1 MGNNTERN
9 VNITL
14 KNEEADREEIIISF
28 TSIINQL
35 KRFLAF
41 WLIAAI
47 VVGILIPVGSA
58 VFTADQHKNL
68 TALVSFNYDG
78 IEKGLAPDK
87 TQFDVNTLK
96 NPAVIQAA
104 LKALDMPLDPLEN
117 IRKSISIEGVIP
129 ENAIDRITMYKS
141 VYEQGNLN
149 AGEKMLET
157 SYFPT
162 QYRLTFNY
170 SSSGLS
176 GKDAVAVFDY
186 MLSTAYRE
194 YFFKNYGFN
203 RALGSAVK
211 AMDYSTYDY
220 AEAVDIFENTL
231 TKMSAYV
238 NTLSDEDTTRFRSAQ
253 TGYSFSDLSNSIS
266 TLKTVDLD
274 MISSYITVN
283 NVTKDKN
290 TLIDYYNFRIE
301 TLMRERTVAM
311 DNLNSINDAIANY
324 QQSVTIIYG
333 DGQDPQQY
341 TQNSQQ
347 YDNLFKKKIEAQNTV
362 SSKTQS
368 INMYQQRVNALKG
381 KNGASQEKVQKVEKD
396 LAELNKKINA
406 MLDITNETANEYY
419 ESVYLGSAYTVLV
432 PPSTSAL
439 NTTKKVLDSS
449 MEALLIAEAAILV
462 LYIMIAFC
470 IALIKDTRKTR
481 AEKRAASR
489 QSTEIYEDDAD
500 EPEDD
505 KDESGDKPEKT
516 ADKKQ
521 EKKKK

>member
-14 KNEEADREEIIISF
+14 KNEESDKEEIIISF
-28 TSIINQL
+28 SSIIAQL
-35 KRFLAF
+35 KRFLAI
-41 WLIAAI
+41 WLVAAI
-47 VVGILIPVGSA
+47 VVGILIPVGTA
-58 VFTADQHKNL
+58 VFSADQHKNL

-87 TQFDVNTLK
+87 TQFDINTIK
-96 NPAVIQAA
+96 NPSVIQAA
-104 LKALDMPLDPLEN
+104 LKSLDLPLDSLES
-117 IRKSISIEGVIP
+117 IRKSITIEGVIP

-176 GKDAVAVFDY
+176 GKDAVAVFDR
-186 MLSTAYRE
+186 MLTTEYRE
-194 YFFKNYGFN
+194 YFFKSYGFN

-211 AMDYSTYDY
+211 ALDYSAYDY
-220 AEAVDIFENTL
+220 AEAVDVFNNTMS
-231 TKMSAYV
+231 KMSEYV
-238 NTLSDEDTTRFRSAQ
+238 DTLSSEDTTRFRSTK
-253 TGYSFSDLSNSIS
+253 TGYTFADLSDSIS

-290 TLIDYYNFRIE
+290 SLIDYYNFRIE
-301 TLMRERTVAM
+301 TLMRERSVAM
-311 DNLNSINDAIANY
+311 DNLNTVNNAIETY

-341 TQNSQQ
+341 TQGSAE
-347 YDNLFKKKIEAQNTV
+347 YDNLFKRKIDAQNTV
-362 SSKTQS
+362 SSKTQQ

-381 KNGASQEKVQKVEKD
+381 KDSASQEKIKKVEKD
-396 LAELNKKINA
+396 LSDLNRKINEL
-406 MLDITNETANEYY
+406 LDITNETASEYY
-419 ESVYLGSAYTVLV
+419 ESVYLGNAYSVLV

-439 NTTKKVLDSS
+439 NTTKNIMNAS
-449 MEALLIAEAAILV
+449 METLLIAEAVILV
-462 LYIMIAFC
+462 LYIMVAFC
-470 IALIKDTRKTR
+470 MALVKDNRK
-481 AEKRAASR
+481 ARAAR
-489 QSTEIYEDDAD
+489 RAAADAD
-500 EPEDD
+500 AADDSSDDDEEESSGTEPL
-505 KDESGDKPEKT
+505 KKESS
-516 ADKKQ
+516 
-521 EKKKK
+521 KKK

>member
-1 MGNNTERN
+1 MGTQNERN

-14 KNEEADREEIIISF
+14 KNEEADKEEVVISF
-28 TSIINQL
+28 TSILNML

-47 VVGILIPVGSA
+47 VVGILVPVASA
-58 VFTADQHKNL
+58 IFTADQHKNL

-87 TQFDVNTLK
+87 TQFDVNSIK
-96 NPAVIQAA
+96 NPSVIQAA
-104 LKALDMPLDPLEN
+104 LEELDLPLESLES
-117 IRKSISIEGVIP
+117 IRKSITIEGVIP
-129 ENAIDRITMYKS
+129 DDAIARITMYKS

-149 AGEKMLET
+149 AGEKMLDT

-162 QYRLTFNY
+162 QYRLSFNY

-176 GKDAVAVFDY
+176 GKDAVAVFDT
-186 MLSTAYRE
+186 MLKKYRE
-194 YFFKNYGFN
+194 YFFKSYGFN

-211 AMDYSTYDY
+211 ALDYSTYDY
-220 AEAVDIFENTL
+220 AEAVDVFNNTL
-231 TKMSAYV
+231 TKMQSYV
-238 NTLSDEDTTRFRSAQ
+238 NTLSNEDTTRFRSTQ
-253 TGYSFSDLSNSIS
+253 TGYTFADLSDSIG

-301 TLMRERTVAM
+301 TLMRERSVAT
-311 DNLNSINDAIANY
+311 DNLNSVNNAIETY

-341 TQNSQQ
+341 TQGSAE
-347 YDNLFKKKIEAQNTV
+347 YDDLFKKKIEAQNTV

-381 KNGASQEKVQKVEKD
+381 KAGASQDKIEKVEKD
-396 LAELNKKINA
+396 LAGLNKKINEL
-406 MLDITNETANEYY
+406 LDITNITANEYY
-419 ESVYLGSAYTVLV
+419 ESVYLGNAYSILV
-432 PPSTSAL
+432 PPSSSAL
-439 NTTKKVLDSS
+439 NTTKNVLDSS
-449 MEALLIAEAAILV
+449 MEVLLIAEALILV
-462 LYIMIAFC
+462 IYIMAAFC
-470 IALIKDTRKTR
+470 TALLQDTKKAHAEKVAGGKEAKSSDEEDDEKDTS
-481 AEKRAASR
+481 EK
-489 QSTEIYEDDAD
+489 
-500 EPEDD
+500 
-505 KDESGDKPEKT
+505 
-516 ADKKQ
+516 
-521 EKKKK
+521 